1 MGKMKKHFDQVKA
14 LVEQDKEVNG
24 ATVSLHLN
32 KLTEEVG
39 EFAQVINKTLGIKGR
54 KRSDTD
60 YVIKDNIAEEA
71 ADMIQIILGICALNG
86 IKYSHVMDQFGKK
99 NYVYEKFIEAKKN
112 NILDQK

>member
-1 MGKMKKHFDQVKA
+1 MGKMKKHFNQVAK
-14 LVEQDKEVNG
+14 LVEEDKIVNG

-60 YVIKDNIAEEA
+60 AVIKDNIGEEA
-71 ADMIQIILGICALNG
+71 ADMIQIIVGICHLNG
-86 IKYSHVMDQFGKK
+86 VGYSDIMDHFEKK
-99 NYVYEKFIEAKKN
+99 NYVYEKFIEGKKN
-112 NILDQK
+112 KTIDQK